1 MFTSFLLLLGDF
13 SSCVLFP
20 VSELFVYVVTLRD
33 RSDVR
38 LRDSGT
44 IPVRFSP
51 SVLWY
56 ISICYG
62 LQVPPLLVDVRRT
75 KSGCSSI
82 GLFFRVIQTYFHF
95 LLWSFE
101 LLGL

>member
-1 MFTSFLLLLGDF
+1 MFTGFLLLLGDF

-20 VSELFVYVVTLRD
+20 VSEPFVYVVTLRD
-33 RSDVR
+33 RSAVR
-38 LRDSGT
+38 LRDSGA

-62 LQVPPLLVDVRRT
+62 LQVPPLTVDVHGT

-82 GLFFRVIQTYFHF
+82 SLFFRFIQM
-95 LLWSFE
+95 
-101 LLGL
+101 